1 MDKFLRLYKEFFN
14 SKEGKNQ
21 FHLTPLE
28 LKVYLNIELQRSF
41 LLDTTIIHIDTL
53 LFLLGKKT
61 TSRDRKQIEEVLKE
75 LSDKE
80 VINILEEC
88 EGTYKIENTFSDSK
102 EHQFEKITIE
112 ELHYVLKEIE
122 SDSLLYLYLTLRA
135 WENQEGNTNFS
146 NDALSN
152 ICQTG
157 KRTVQRNLKQ
167 LQDEKLISIQRGKYR
182 KNIIRTLGFTFC
194 KMEKELEPIMLKPT
208 CNKDSLEDIKRAF
221 GI

>member
-53 LFLLGKKT
+53 LFLLDKKAT
-61 TSRDRKQIEEVLKE
+61 TRNKKQVEEVLKE

-80 VINILEEC
+80 IISILEEHS
-88 EGTYKIENTFSDSK
+88 GTYKIENTFSDSK
-102 EHQFEKITIE
+102 EHQFEKIAIE
-112 ELHYVLKEIE
+112 ELHYVLREIE
-122 SDSLLYLYLTLRA
+122 SDSLLYLYLTLKA
-135 WENQEGNTNFS
+135 WENQEGNTSFS

-152 ICQTG
+152 ICQAG

-167 LQDEKLISIQRGKYR
+167 LQDEKLISIQRGKYQ

-194 KMEKELEPIMLKPT
+194 KIEEELEPIMLKPT